1 MKKALR
7 ILMIFAAAAL
17 GVLLGIFIYK
27 KTNIKEYALQLKNN
41 EISNDVVVTVA
52 GETITFT
59 EARAYL
65 AATQNRIESIYGSDV
80 WDYVIDEEGTT
91 YGEELKDSALEKLI
105 YLKLVCANAEQYGV
119 SIDSADRI
127 NINQYTSDFFE
138 GISESTADDYDLTE
152 DVVKQIYTDNILA
165 KKVYDKI
172 TLNAETDAD
181 EENCRQAD
189 FYVIEIY
196 KYYTDESG
204 ENIYYTGDELETA
217 KKKAEDAFTAAANE
231 SFQSVAMRYSDNS
244 ETELTCG
251 GEDLPLAAADKVM
264 ALSSGQ
270 YTDIIETTDSYI
282 IYYCINSNNEEATKQ
297 AVQDKT
303 VEQQKECFSNLYTV
317 WRENADIEIN
327 EELWNKL

>member
-7 ILMIFAAAAL
+7 ILMVLVAAAL
-17 GVLLGIFIYK
+17 GVLLGIFIYQ

-41 EISNDVVVTVA
+41 EISNDVVATVA
-52 GETITFT
+52 GETITLT
-59 EARAYL
+59 EARACL
-65 AATQNRIESIYGSDV
+65 AATQNRVEAIYGSDV
-80 WDYVIDEEGTT
+80 WDYIVDEEGTT
-91 YGEELKDSALEKLI
+91 YGEELKDSTLEKLI

-152 DVVKQIYTDNILA
+152 DVVKQIYSDNILA

-189 FYVIEIY
+189 LYVIEIY
-196 KYYTDESG
+196 KYYTDEAG
-204 ENIYYTGDELETA
+204 ENAYYAGEELEA
-217 KKKAEDAFTAAANE
+217 VKEKADAALSAAANE

-251 GEDLPLAAADKVM
+251 SDDLPLTAADKVM

-270 YTDIIETTDSYI
+270 YTDIIETTDSYL
-282 IYYCINSNNEEATKQ
+282 IYYCINSNNEDATKQ

-303 VEQQKECFSNLYTV
+303 AQQQKEAFSNLYNV

-327 EELWNKL
+327 EELWNEL